1 MTENIFNNMPRENV
15 ESGTEAT
22 AQNKLPAQDW
32 NRVVYEVNNT
42 IKDAGITPQVFEDNE
57 DLSVQQ
63 SQAIMHN
70 ALCADFF
77 SDYTTDPN
85 NLILDNNGTFQRP
98 TKYING
104 MKISFVANYS
114 NTYEACSVNVCGLGT
129 KAIYS
134 DKERTGLPYNSIK
147 KNQIN
152 NIIYL
157 EELDAFL
164 LLRSGNNFMQ
174 KIGELIISTIPFD
187 DDKLHLANGDFLP
200 ADSQY
205 LDFYKF
211 MKEKHDSGKYNNIFC
226 SEAEYNASISSKGRC
241 AKYVFSE
248 GFGIRLPTINGI
260 VEGTTNVNELG
271 QLTEESLPQHKH
283 YINNNSRG
291 GTYSAPQDGTL
302 INSSNHMSN
311 NDYFL
316 CGSTT
321 VEPNLYLSSKAN
333 NTVYK
338 DNAKVHPETVKQ
350 FFYIVVGTYIDDNV
364 PVDKLNSKLNRNMDN
379 LQAIIVE
386 EATDLNTVTKVG
398 NYDFLAAIHTNTPF
412 TVGALTAFGMFV
424 DVSRGGDIYQY
435 IWAYYGTVFYRVYL
449 KATQTWS
456 AWTEPAKNDLSNL
469 GTIVISTATD
479 LNTVKSPGNY
489 TFLKALHTNTPFTEG
504 AETSFGMIVLNSEV
518 HVYQYVWGYNNTSYH
533 RQWDGLS
540 NVWGEWKNI
549 DISGSEGGAQVVG
562 QIIQVLCGSTYV
574 PSGCLACD
582 GTEYTKEQ
590 FPDLWN
596 NYLTSNPSL
605 LGTCSY
611 DVYNNTI
618 NVFGQ
623 CPLFAVDTTNNKF
636 KTPTIKDG
644 SYITQ
649 AKSDSELGRA
659 IAESLPNITG
669 GPLHVSAWEQSTTT
683 RGALTATATGSSHND
698 TGGTGWNLTFNASN
712 SSSVYQD
719 GAKVQGDN
727 VRARFFIVV
736 ANGEINQSQMDW
748 SAWAS
753 SLEGKTNTD
762 LNNINSS
769 GKKAISHVVSPST
782 NYVDLS
788 VISGQNNIGIAPADG
803 YVVLQVD
810 NCSHY
815 RVWNEAVSSALGIW
829 NYQGS
834 NMNFGSGFIPIAK
847 GQQWGIYTQDGTI
860 TIARFYYLAGSSNNN

>member
-1 MTENIFNNMPRENV
+1 MPRENV

-211 MKEKHDSGKYNNIFC
+211 MKDKHDSGKYNNIFC

-260 VEGTTNVNELG
+260 IEGTTNVNELG

-364 PVDKLNSKLNRNMDN
+364 PIDKLNLKANRNLDN
-379 LQAIIVE
+379 LQTILIE
-386 EATDLNTVTKVG
+386 TATDVDTIKTSG
-398 NYDFLAAIHTNTPF
+398 NYQFLLGTHTNTPF
-412 TVGALTAFGMFV
+412 STENSAFGM
-424 DVSRGGDIYQY
+424 
-435 IWAYYGTVFYRVYL
+435 L
-449 KATQTWS
+449 
-456 AWTEPAKNDLSNL
+456 
-469 GTIVISTATD
+469 
-479 LNTVKSPGNY
+479 
-489 TFLKALHTNTPFTEG
+489 
-504 AETSFGMIVLNSEV
+504 VLVNNEY
-518 HVYQYVWGYNNTSYH
+518 VYQYVWGYDNSSYH
-533 RQWDGLS
+533 RFY
-540 NVWGEWKNI
+540 NPIEATWGGWKNI
-549 DISGSEGGAQVVG
+549 DIGSSEGGTQVIG
-562 QIIQVLCGSTYV
+562 QVIQVLCSPNYV
-574 PSGCLACD
+574 PSGCLPCNGA
-582 GTEYTKEQ
+582 EYTKEQ

-596 NYLTSNPSL
+596 NYLTTNPSL

-611 DVYNNTI
+611 DIYNNTI

-623 CPLFAVDTTNNKF
+623 CPLFAVDTENYKF

-719 GAKVQGDN
+719 NAKVQGDN
-727 VRARFFIVV
+727 VRARFFVVV

-753 SLEGKTNTD
+753 SLQGKTNINLDNIDTTAKETITSLSAPSSRYIEISLPANTD
-762 LNNINSS
+762 TQYTAPAN
-769 GKKAISHVVSPST
+769 GYVSVNGST
-782 NYVDLS
+782 NSNGGAVQVYNS
-788 VISGQNNIGIAPADG
+788 TKKIGNSGSRTGTAWIGCSIPVEKGDVCTL
-803 YVVLQVD
+803 YEY
-810 NCSHY
+810 NCSNY
-815 RVWNEAVSSALGIW
+815 EAKFI
-829 NYQGS
+829 YS
-834 NMNFGSGFIPIAK
+834 NGN
-847 GQQWGIYTQDGTI
+847 
-860 TIARFYYLAGSSNNN
+860 